1 MTARRRRRGRGI
13 ISMEVA
19 FNAARH
25 GTEGVEG
32 RVYDAGLSLNL
43 LEGGGE
49 GRAAVTASIA
59 VVIGGGVG
67 LLELLL

>member
-1 MTARRRRRGRGI
+1 
-13 ISMEVA
+13 MEVA
-19 FNAARH
+19 FHAARH

-32 RVYDAGLSLNL
+32 GVYDAGLCLNL

-49 GRAAVTASIA
+49 GRAAIAASIA

-67 LLELLL
+67 LLEFLL